1 MSNDKLVV
9 AMKADLAQ
17 NVADAMGVEL
27 ALVAV
32 QSSNRMQCLVT
43 M

>member
-1 MSNDKLVV
+1 MPNDKLVV

-27 ALVAV
+27 ELVAV

>member
-27 ALVAV
+27 ELVAV
-32 QSSNRMQCLVT
+32 QSSNRMQYLVT

>member
-9 AMKADLAQ
+9 GMKADLAQ

-27 ALVAV
+27 ELVAV
-32 QSSNRMQCLVT
+32 QSSDPMQCLVT